1 MNDLNLESITAAQA
15 RLKGVAVRTPLLQL
29 GGHPKDDIWIK
40 PEVFQ
45 PIGSFKLRGAFN
57 ALSLMMGEGPVPSAF
72 TISTGNM
79 SQAVAWSARHFGIP
93 ARAIMPEGAP
103 QTKIDATRSFGA
115 TIEFIPRGDL
125 FTAMEDDRYQD
136 TPGFV
141 HPFRDKRVASGNGTI
156 GLEILED
163 LEDVDTVFAPLGGG
177 GLATGIAAAVKSIR
191 PEIQVIGV
199 EPEGC
204 CAIARSLRSGKLE
217 TMECSGTIVDS
228 AGSPFVFEE
237 TLSAVRELL
246 DDVMTVPD
254 KLTRAAIRQLATK
267 NKIVAEGAAALP
279 VAAALATQPALRG
292 KTVCVVSGGS
302 IEPSLFAEIL
312 TIGS

>member
-1 MNDLNLESITAAQA
+1 MNDLSLASIESA
-15 RLKGVAVRTPLLQL
+15 RNRLAGVAVRTPLLQL
-29 GGHPKDDIWIK
+29 GGGENNDIWIK

-57 ALSLMMGEGPVPSAF
+57 ALSLMMEESPIPSAF

-103 QTKIDATRSFGA
+103 RTKIDATRSYGA
-115 TIEFIPRGDL
+115 TIEFIPRSDL
-125 FTAMEDDRYQD
+125 FSAMEDDRYRD

-163 LEDVDTVFAPLGGG
+163 LDNVDTIFAPLGGG
-177 GLATGIAAAVKSIR
+177 GLATGIAAAVKAIR
-191 PEIQVIGV
+191 PTIRVIGV

-217 TMECSGTIVDS
+217 TMECETIVDS

-237 TLSAVRELL
+237 TLAAVRALL
-246 DDVMTVPD
+246 DDVVTVPD
-254 KLTRAAIRQLATK
+254 AGTRAAIQRLATR

-279 VAAALATQPALRG
+279 VAAALATDQAERG
-292 KTVCVVSGGS
+292 RTVCVVSGGS

-312 TIGS
+312 TNG